1 LHVRTKI
8 TYVQERTLVYFGR
21 YYIGNHNVNGL
32 IMSKNEFN
40 HRQALAMGGGLMTG
54 LGLGFFLLQT
64 MGGLAFVGSII
75 GGIGI
80 GLLLSV
86 IIK

>member
-1 LHVRTKI
+1 M
-8 TYVQERTLVYFGR
+8 VYLGR
-21 YYIGNHNVNGL
+21 HLAGDHNVNVL

-80 GLLLSV
+80 GLLLSA

>member
-1 LHVRTKI
+1 
-8 TYVQERTLVYFGR
+8 
-21 YYIGNHNVNGL
+21 
-32 IMSKNEFN
+32 MSKNEFN

-64 MGGLAFVGSII
+64 MGG
-75 GGIGI
+75 IGI
-80 GLLLSV
+80 GLLLSA

>member
-1 LHVRTKI
+1 
-8 TYVQERTLVYFGR
+8 
-21 YYIGNHNVNGL
+21 
-32 IMSKNEFN
+32 MSKNEFN

-64 MGGLAFVGSII
+64 MGGLVFVGSII

-80 GLLLSV
+80 GLLLSA